1 MSSSCVPLSTT
12 SPSRRTRILSAFLI
26 VDRRCA
32 ITKLVRPFV
41 SSSMARWIKTSV
53 RVSTEEVASSR
64 ISMGAFWS
72 IARAMVRSCFCPAEM
87 PALSESTVSNPC
99 GSEWMSLSSPHARQ
113 TASSCSSVMPS
124 MLYTRFSRTVPSKSQ
139 VSCKTMLKRPCTS
152 SRRIS
157 EMGTPSI
164 VMLPL
169 LISKNRM
176 RRLTIVVLPAPV
188 GPTMATF
195 CPGSTSAEKSRMM
208 ILSGSLG

>member
-1 MSSSCVPLSTT
+1 
-12 SPSRRTRILSAFLI
+12 
-26 VDRRCA
+26 
-32 ITKLVRPFV
+32 
-41 SSSMARWIKTSV
+41 
-53 RVSTEEVASSR
+53 
-64 ISMGAFWS
+64 MGAFWS
-72 IARAMVRSCFCPAEM
+72 MARAMVRSCFCPAEM

-195 CPGSTSAEKSRMM
+195 CPGEHLGGKVPDDDLVRVTRIAEPDVVKADPAAHIGELRGLFRSRRASPRFRENRRCGARRRRRSACSSCPAPSASAAR
-208 ILSGSLG
+208 